1 MKRYG
6 LQPCWLRKEP
16 AIIGQAMLSSL
27 LIPLRLR
34 GVTLANR
41 FVMAPMSRYFSPG
54 GVPTRDV
61 ASYYR
66 RRAESGLGLIF
77 TEGTAVAH
85 PVAVDNPGSPR
96 LHGEDALTGWR
107 GVVDAVHAAGCPIWP
122 QLWHQGPMFN
132 VEFSGQGDFT
142 ALRPSGIWGPSDGV
156 ISLRPEVREA
166 SLADTAPMSDEDI
179 ADAIE
184 SYAVAA
190 RNAAQLGFDGIAIHG
205 AHGYLI
211 DSFLWHYTNR
221 RSDRWGGTHAGRAA
235 FGAAVVR
242 AIRNAIG
249 DEMPIALRISQ
260 FKMQDYQAR
269 LAETPDELAELLGPL
284 ADAGVDLFDCSQ
296 RFFDTPL
303 FEGSQLNLAGWVKK
317 LTGVASMTVGGVG
330 LGKSGGK
337 AAHIDP
343 TQQTTNNLPQL
354 VERFERGEFDLVAVG
369 RSVLN
374 DPDWFRR
381 AIAGEPFLPFDQA
394 NLRRL
399 T

>member
-1 MKRYG
+1 
-6 LQPCWLRKEP
+6 
-16 AIIGQAMLSSL
+16 
-27 LIPLRLR
+27 
-34 GVTLANR
+34 
-41 FVMAPMSRYFSPG
+41 MSRYFSPG

-242 AIRNAIG
+242 AIRGAIG

-303 FEGSQLNLAGWVKK
+303 FEGSQLNLGQEADGRGQYDGGRRRPGQERRQGGAYRSDATDDQQSAA
-317 LTGVASMTVGGVG
+317 TGRTVRTRRVRPGGG
-330 LGKSGGK
+330 
-337 AAHIDP
+337 
-343 TQQTTNNLPQL
+343 
-354 VERFERGEFDLVAVG
+354 RAVG
-369 RSVLN
+369 AQRPRLVS
-374 DPDWFRR
+374 PCHSGR
-381 AIAGEPFLPFDQA
+381 AVSPF
-394 NLRRL
+394 
-399 T
+399 